1 MKNKCLRIKKVK
13 FVNLNFQSTLSM
25 IYEHLFHC
33 VVFGQKTRAFPKIKQ
48 KRHRSQKML
57 NYKH

>member
-1 MKNKCLRIKKVK
+1 MKNKCLRIKKVS
-13 FVNLNFQSTLSM
+13 FVNLNLQHFYDLRTS
-25 IYEHLFHC
+25 FHC